1 MDSRAAKFDW
11 NRARAFLVTAE
22 AGSLSAAARA
32 LGMAQPTLSRQVA
45 ALEHELRVTLF
56 ERVGRG
62 LELTDSGR
70 ALLEHVRGMGDAAS
84 RMALSAAGEAE
95 PLTGTISIAAG
106 ELTSAFVLPPILA
119 RLRRE
124 HPALGV
130 QLLDVRAHDAEIA
143 IASQRP
149 NDAALLV
156 QRVRDLP
163 LRYYAAPS
171 YLKLQSSPPR
181 RPKSPLAESL
191 LVAWELV
198 KHGLG
203 IGSMLE
209 DVGDSEPLVER
220 TLPDAAL
227 SSECW
232 LVAQREGQTSRR
244 VRSVFE
250 FLAAELR

>member
-1 MDSRAAKFDW
+1 
-11 NRARAFLVTAE
+11 
-22 AGSLSAAARA
+22 
-32 LGMAQPTLSRQVA
+32 MAQPTLSRQVA
-45 ALEHELRVTLF
+45 GLEHELRVALF

-84 RMALSAAGEAE
+84 RVALSASGEAE
-95 PLTGTISIAAG
+95 PLTGTISIAADEVIG
-106 ELTSAFVLPPILA
+106 AFVLPPLIV

-130 QLLDVRAHDAEIA
+130 RLLDAPARDAELA
-143 IASQRP
+143 IASARP
-149 NDAALLV
+149 AGPELLV
-156 QRVRDLP
+156 QRVRDLQ

-171 YLKLQSSPPR
+171 YLKQQSSPPCA
-181 RPKSPLAESL
+181 PKSPLAESP

-209 DVGDSEPLVER
+209 EVGDTEPLVER
-220 TLPDAAL
+220 TLPTAAL
-227 SSECW
+227 ASECW
-232 LVAQREGQTSRR
+232 LVAQREAHTSRR
-244 VRSVFE
+244 VRAVFD